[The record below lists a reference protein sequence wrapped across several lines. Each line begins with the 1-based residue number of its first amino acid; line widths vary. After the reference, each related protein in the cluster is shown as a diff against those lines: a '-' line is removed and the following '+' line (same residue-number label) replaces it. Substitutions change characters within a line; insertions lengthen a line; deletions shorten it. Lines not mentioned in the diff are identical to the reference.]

1 MIFGV
6 LALIVSKQEAQMCQK
21 WFLACCSS
29 IKLPVLFIFRS
40 FRFAR
45 RVVHVVVVVDYV
57 DGNNQLTSVYCLLTV
72 P

>member
-1 MIFGV
+1 MILGV

-29 IKLPVLFIFRS
+29 IKLPVLFIFGVLGLLEEW
-40 FRFAR
+40 F
-45 RVVHVVVVVDYV
+45 VLLLMMLMVTI
-57 DGNNQLTSVYCLLTV
+57 NQQVFTVFLTV

>member
-29 IKLPVLFIFRS
+29 IKLPVLFIFWS

-45 RVVHVVVVVDYV
+45 RVVHVVVDYV
-57 DGNNQLTSVYCLLTV
+57 DGNNQLTSVYCFLTV